1 MIYLKFCTVIF
12 IEKVECLQNLTPIQE
27 ESIRKMSEPE
37 YSFKVIE
44 ADKNRIE
51 GRRGGVSWHN
61 EVKPVGSG
69 KGRTFVESYSGGP
82 CFPFM
87 GLAPGLI
94 V

>member
-51 GRRGGVSWHN
+51 GRR
-61 EVKPVGSG
+61 SG
-69 KGRTFVESYSGGP
+69 
-82 CFPFM
+82 
-87 GLAPGLI
+87 
-94 V
+94 